1 MSDLPDGTV
10 TFLFTDIEGSTRLW
24 EQDQAAMQT
33 ALARHDTLMRSAIE
47 GHNGVVFKT
56 IGDAFCAAF
65 SNAPDALAAAV
76 AAQNSLH
83 CENWAPGPPLRARIA
98 LHTGC
103 AEQRDGDYFGVPLNR
118 VARLL
123 AIGYGGQT
131 LLSRS
136 AEESLRGTCGSV
148 PKGLQ
153 LRDRGLH
160 RLRDL
165 SVAEHVFEL
174 LHPDLPSDFPP
185 LRSLLPTQT
194 NLPVQTTSFIGRE
207 KVCAEVRLL
216 FQARRLLTL
225 TGSGGTGKTRLLLQV
240 AADYLEAIED
250 GVWLIELA
258 PLSDPDLV
266 PQAVANALGIREEPG
281 RPLTQTL
288 IETLRTKKML
298 LLLDNCE
305 HLLSTCATLT
315 DALLKQCPGVRILAT
330 SREGLGV
337 AGEQTYRVPSLSLP
351 DSTLIP
357 SAANLADCEAVSLF
371 VERAKAANQSFVLT
385 DANASFS
392 ADICR
397 RLDGIPLAIELAAA
411 RVRGMSV
418 EQIEARLHDRFRLL
432 TGGSRTALPR
442 QQTLRAII
450 DWSYNLLT
458 EDEKRLFLRLSVFS
472 GGWTIEA
479 AEAVC
484 SDKDATPDTE
494 TGYEKGLDGD
504 SVHTKNRGS
513 SESGMQ
519 HSTLEDWQIL
529 DLLIGLVDKSLVVF
543 EEEEGIGRYHL
554 LETVRQYAREKFADS
569 DEGSMVRGQHR
580 DYYSALAEEN
590 VARENGPDA
599 AAVFRLLA
607 LEHDNLRAALEWFES
622 DPQGAEGGL
631 KLATSLW
638 RFWEIRGYWRE
649 GREHLMAA
657 LARPEVAEP
666 TAIRASALCAVGNLI
681 VSVCDY
687 HGAAVFYRESLA
699 VAREAGDLSQ
709 VGYVTNQLGIVA
721 QNLDDNEG
729 ALALFHE
736 AMALH
741 KSLQDSSGAAIA
753 LSNMGVALL
762 NLERLEEA
770 RDVFNE
776 ALEVQRALGDQ
787 RSIAISLNNLGDIAQ
802 QEGDFPV
809 AHALQQASLQI
820 TLDMGNKRGAA
831 YAIESFASL
840 ACAQGQWERAAGLW
854 GAANALRRSAGAPLT
869 PFESEVQARECVLAR
884 AALGEV
890 GFTDA
895 FAVGDALTLD
905 QAFAYALDAAAPA

>member
-1 MSDLPDGTV
+1 MPDLPDGTV

-33 ALARHDTLMRSAIE
+33 ALARHDTLMRRAIE
-47 GHNGVVFKT
+47 QHDGVVFKT

-65 SNAPDALAAAV
+65 ASAPNALSASFSAQTAL
-76 AAQNSLH
+76 NTEDWTP
-83 CENWAPGPPLRARIA
+83 CPPLRARIA

-118 VARLL
+118 IARLL

-136 AEESLRGTCGSV
+136 AEENMRGSAGSL
-148 PKGLQ
+148 PDGLQ
-153 LRDRGLH
+153 FRDRGLH

-207 KVCAEVRLL
+207 KECAEVRLL
-216 FQARRLLTL
+216 FQTRRLLTL
-225 TGSGGTGKTRLLLQV
+225 TGSGGTGKTRLMLQI

-281 RPLTQTL
+281 RPLTPTL

-305 HLLSTCATLT
+305 HLLSTCAILT
-315 DALLKQCPGVRILAT
+315 DMLLKQCPGIRILAT

-351 DSTLIP
+351 DQSQTP
-357 SAANLADCEAVSLF
+357 TVANFADCEAVSLF

-385 DANASFS
+385 DANASFT

-411 RVRGMSV
+411 RVQGMSV

-479 AEAVC
+479 AEAIC
-484 SDKDATPDTE
+484 SDKVSAEDGCDKSLAGDIVE
-494 TGYEKGLDGD
+494 T
-504 SVHTKNRGS
+504 SNRGS
-513 SESGMQ
+513 IEYDTQ
-519 HSTLEDWQIL
+519 HSPLEEWQIL

-543 EEEEGIGRYHL
+543 EEQEGTGRYHL
-554 LETVRQYAREKFADS
+554 LETVRQYAREKLADS
-569 DEGSMVRGQHR
+569 NEGSSVRGQHR
-580 DYYSALAEEN
+580 DYYAALTAEN
-590 VARENGPDA
+590 VVRENGPEA

-607 LEHDNLRAALEWFES
+607 LEHDNLRAALEWFAS
-622 DPQGAEGGL
+622 DPEGAEGGL
-631 KLATSLW
+631 ELAASLW

-649 GREHLMAA
+649 GREHLLAA
-657 LARPEVAEP
+657 LARPEVSEP
-666 TAIRASALCAVGNLI
+666 TSSRAAALCAAGNLI
-681 VSVCDY
+681 SSTCDY
-687 HGAAVFYRESLA
+687 LGAAVFYRESLA
-699 VAREAGDLSQ
+699 AAQQAGDLIRVS
-709 VGYVTNQLGIVA
+709 YVTNQLGIVA

-729 ALALFHE
+729 ALTLFHE
-736 AMALH
+736 AIALH
-741 KSLQDSSGAAIA
+741 KSLQDLSGQSIA

-776 ALEVQRALGDQ
+776 ALEVQRTLGDQ

-802 QEGDFPV
+802 QEGDFSV
-809 AHALQQASLQI
+809 AHALQQASFQI

-854 GAANALRRSAGAPLT
+854 GAANAVRRAAGAPLT
-869 PFESEVQARECVLAR
+869 PYECGMQARASAQAC
-884 AALGEV
+884 AAFGEAS
-890 GFTDA
+890 FTAA
-895 FAVGDALTLD
+895 FAVGDALTVER
-905 QAFAYALDAAAPA
+905 AFDYVLAASAPVS